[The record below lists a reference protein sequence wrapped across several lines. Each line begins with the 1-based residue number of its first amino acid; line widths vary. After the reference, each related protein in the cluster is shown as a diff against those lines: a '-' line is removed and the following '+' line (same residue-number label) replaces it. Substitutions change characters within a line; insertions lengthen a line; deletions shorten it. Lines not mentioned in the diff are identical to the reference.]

1 MAVPRGP
8 SRGPV
13 VLVQHEVL
21 NVDHRLAHLADQQD
35 QVQAVAHREQAQ
47 LGVQLVGLQVQGP
60 PEALQEVLL
69 VVQAQ
74 ALPVAPTLEVQQ
86 EEVLLHAALHKERRS
101 SLSANL

>member
-1 MAVPRGP
+1 MVP
-8 SRGPV
+8 
-13 VLVQHEVL
+13 VQHEDL
-21 NVDHRLAHLADQQD
+21 NADHRPAHLADHQD

-47 LGVQLVGLQVQGP
+47 LGVQLVGLQVQDL

-74 ALPVAPTLEVQQ
+74 ALPVVLTQGVRQ

-101 SLSANL
+101 WLSANL